1 MTPVSVRVCL
11 FPVSCGLLYMSDHG
25 PVYKRQVVCLYVQC
39 IVKRSIAEDDG
50 KVILVYVD
58 TCISMSCRSV
68 LLCGFAPAF

>member
-11 FPVSCGLLYMSDHG
+11 FPISCGLLYISDHG
-25 PVYKRQVVCLYVQC
+25 VQETGCVFVC
-39 IVKRSIAEDDG
+39 IVNRSIAEDDG

-58 TCISMSCRSV
+58 TCISMSCRCV